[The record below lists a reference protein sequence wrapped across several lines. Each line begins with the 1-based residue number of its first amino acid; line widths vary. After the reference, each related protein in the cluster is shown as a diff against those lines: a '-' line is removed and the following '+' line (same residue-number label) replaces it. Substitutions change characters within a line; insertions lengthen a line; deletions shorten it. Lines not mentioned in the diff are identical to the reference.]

1 MPLNGAKNNKK
12 LFLKMC
18 QQVLDLVKNLEKK
31 KKKTEGGVREWTP
44 AEGETEQVLSLPLKL
59 EDENLEL
66 VSIFL
71 LN

>member
-31 KKKTEGGVREWTP
+31 KKKTEGGLREWTP
-44 AEGETEQVLSLPLKL
+44 AEGETE
-59 EDENLEL
+59 
-66 VSIFL
+66 
-71 LN
+71 